1 MGFVKEYFPGGE
13 GDPVPLTTEC
23 ERRVRFEEV
32 DGLSMVWHGRYPSYL
47 EDGRIR
53 FGDVFGLTYH
63 SFRENKTVAPVVQM
77 HLDYK
82 VPLRFDEVMKIRT
95 TLHWTESA
103 KLNFS
108 YGIFNEKGAVAA
120 SGYTIQLLTEIDG
133 TVLLVVPQWLQEFR
147 NRWRAGEFVL

>member
-1 MGFVKEYFPGGE
+1 
-13 GDPVPLTTEC
+13 
-23 ERRVRFEEV
+23 
-32 DGLSMVWHGRYPSYL
+32 
-47 EDGRIR
+47 
-53 FGDVFGLTYH
+53 
-63 SFRENKTVAPVVQM
+63 M

-120 SGYTIQLLTEIDG
+120 SGYTVQLLTEIDG